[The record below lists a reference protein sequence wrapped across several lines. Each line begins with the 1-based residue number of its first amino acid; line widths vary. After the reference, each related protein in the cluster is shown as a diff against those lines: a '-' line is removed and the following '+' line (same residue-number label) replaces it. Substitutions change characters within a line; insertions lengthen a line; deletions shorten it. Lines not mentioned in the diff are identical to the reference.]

1 MIEDNS
7 VKTPSN
13 DQSNGLST
21 GVRLVLV
28 IILFTGL
35 IIAGKFTGI
44 GHYFSEENV
53 RQTIETAGYWGYV
66 LYFVL
71 FAVGIFIHVPGLI
84 FVAAGVFAYG
94 KVIGL
99 ILGLLGG
106 NISVWISFIIVRRIG
121 GKAFTEIDKQWVKK
135 LLEKLDDRPIRTV
148 IVLRL
153 IFFMAPAL
161 NYMLALTSLRFRDF
175 LVGSFFGLMIPITG
189 FVLFIDWIMKYLF

>member
-1 MIEDNS
+1 MID
-7 VKTPSN
+7 SN
-13 DQSNGLST
+13 AVETQAQTNRLST

-28 IILFTGL
+28 ILLFTGL

-44 GHYFSEENV
+44 GDYFSEENV
-53 RQTIETAGYWGYV
+53 RQTIEAAGYWGYV
-66 LYFVL
+66 LYFVF

-106 NISVWISFIIVRRIG
+106 NISVWISFFIVRKIG
-121 GKAFTEIDKQWVKK
+121 GKAFTEIDKPWVKR
-135 LLEKLDDRPIRTV
+135 LLEKLDERPIRTV
-148 IVLRL
+148 IILRL

-161 NYMLALTSLRFRDF
+161 NYMLALTSVRFRNF
-175 LVGSFFGLMIPITG
+175 LVGSFFGLLIPITT
-189 FVLFIDWIMKYLF
+189 FVLFIDWIMKHLF